1 MTNLPEAYLKDKIP
15 VLLKAMDGV
24 LTPIQKKLVK
34 AILDHIDDMTRR
46 INDLDDIINNEMKHY
61 EDAINKIEEMPGIA
75 KKKVFSTL
83 NISVWLP
90 SVGLTEPPLQL
101 RIPC

>member
-1 MTNLPEAYLKDKIP
+1 EERSREINRLEKILEGANIKLSSYVSDLTGISSRKLLNQAIEDEVTPDNIGDLVHHSMQDKIP

-46 INDLDDIINNEMKHY
+46 INDLD
-61 EDAINKIEEMPGIA
+61 
-75 KKKVFSTL
+75 
-83 NISVWLP
+83 
-90 SVGLTEPPLQL
+90 
-101 RIPC
+101 